1 MKRFL
6 MYSALALAVVLGG
19 ATAYAQTSGP
29 GGGNGQHQPPS
40 PEQRVKMLTQQL
52 NLTND
57 QQQNI
62 KLILE
67 DESNRME
74 SLRSDSSLTQQER
87 RSKVQEIR
95 QNTKTQMNS
104 ILTQEQQTQLQQAQ
118 LQQAQSQQTTDQ
130 HNGGRPNKSQPQ

>member
-1 MKRFL
+1 MKKFL
-6 MYSALALAVVLGG
+6 MYSALAVAVVLGG
-19 ATAYAQTSGP
+19 ATAYAQTSAP

-40 PEQRVKMLTQQL
+40 PDQRLKMLTQKL

-62 KLILE
+62 KLILQN
-67 DESNRME
+67 ESTQME

-87 RSKVQEIR
+87 RSKLQEIR
-95 QNTKTQMNS
+95 QNTKTQMNT

-118 LQQAQSQQTTDQ
+118 AQQTTDQ
-130 HNGGRPNKSQPQ
+130 HGGRRPNTLQPQ